1 MLVKSEEMMT
11 IELLSFPGF
20 SENLSVPRGS
30 ERLSVNS
37 EWGAFVEMRRHKI

>member
-20 SENLSVPRGS
+20 SENLSV
-30 ERLSVNS
+30 LQVFLLNS
-37 EWGAFVEMRRHKI
+37 ENGGLLSMKESQN